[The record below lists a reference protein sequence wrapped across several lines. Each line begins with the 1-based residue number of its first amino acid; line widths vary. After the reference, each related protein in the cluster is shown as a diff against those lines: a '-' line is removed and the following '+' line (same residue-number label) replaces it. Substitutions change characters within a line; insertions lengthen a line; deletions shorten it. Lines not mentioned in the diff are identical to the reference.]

1 MVTIGDALTNGTS
14 PSPLEGEG
22 REGGGSGL
30 DLTCL
35 NRDAAPTPLLPEA
48 LRASGILPL
57 KGGGDFLPAQPEC
70 RR

>member
-1 MVTIGDALTNGTS
+1 MVTIGHALTNGTS

-22 REGGGSGL
+22 REGGGGRL
-30 DLTCL
+30 AL
-35 NRDAAPTPLLPEA
+35 NGSHRDAAPTPLLPEA